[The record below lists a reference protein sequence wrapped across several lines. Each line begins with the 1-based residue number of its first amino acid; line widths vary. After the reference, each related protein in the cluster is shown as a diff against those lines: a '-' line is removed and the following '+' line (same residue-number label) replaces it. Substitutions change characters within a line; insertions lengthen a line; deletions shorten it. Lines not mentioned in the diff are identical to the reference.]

1 MDEGR
6 RRHYL
11 QALGIDL
18 WRPRSAT
25 EVTFVDTASNAIPT
39 AEPGFPAPGDGGSP
53 APQQSKEVTPSSV
66 PVTDLGWNDL
76 EVMVAACR
84 RCGLCDGRQQTVF
97 GCGDRNAEWMIV
109 GEAPGAEEDRQG
121 EPFVGAAGKLLDAM
135 LRAVGFSRGQV
146 FIANTLKCRPPRNRD
161 PHAEEL
167 AACRPYLERQ
177 IALVRPKLLLA
188 VGRIASQALLASE
201 EPIGRLR
208 GRVHELPGHEIPLV
222 ATYHPAYLLRSP
234 AQKRL
239 AWQDLLLARSQ
250 TPDNVDGGQG

>member
-6 RRHYL
+6 RRRYL

-18 WRPRSAT
+18 WRPRTAT
-25 EVTFVDTASNAIPT
+25 EVTFEDAESDMLPA
-39 AEPGFPAPGDGGSP
+39 AEPRFQAQADGASP
-53 APQQSKEVTPSSV
+53 VPRQHNDVPPSSV
-66 PVTDLGWNDL
+66 SVADLGWDDL
-76 EVMVAACR
+76 ETTVAACR
-84 RCGLCDGRQQTVF
+84 RCGLCDGRNQTVF
-97 GCGDRNAEWMIV
+97 GCGDRSADWMIV

-135 LRAVGFSRGQV
+135 LRAVGFARGQV

-161 PHAEEL
+161 PHADEL

-177 IALVRPKLLLA
+177 IALVKPQLLLV
-188 VGRIASQALLASE
+188 VGRIATQALLASE

-250 TPDNVDGGQG
+250 TSGVVHGGQG